1 MDLITRF
8 LDICFLKAGPQD
20 LPNSTW
26 LMKFSLVVY
35 FVLATLSQLLEYSL
49 SMSLAAAIA
58 ELILMMLL
66 VAILLRLRG
75 YSERFNQTVTAM
87 AGTGTIISLIAL
99 PLVNLASGISPDQM
113 TLSDNVIMVLI
124 MSVLLWSLMVTA
136 HIFRNALEIKAGLA
150 VALTVI
156 YTIAL
161 MLVVGTA
168 MSGAAV

>member
-1 MDLITRF
+1 MNLITRF

-35 FVLATLSQLLEYSL
+35 FALAVISQLLEYSL

-58 ELILMMLL
+58 ELILMMLI
-66 VAILLRLRG
+66 VAILLQLRG

-87 AGTGTIISLIAL
+87 AGTGTLISLIAL

-113 TLSDNVIMVLI
+113 TFTDNVIMVLI
-124 MSVLLWSLMVTA
+124 MTVLLWSLMVTA

-150 VALTVI
+150 VALTVV

>member
-1 MDLITRF
+1 MNLITRF

-35 FVLATLSQLLEYSL
+35 FALAVISQLLEYSL
-49 SMSLAAAIA
+49 SMSLVAAIA
-58 ELILMMLL
+58 ELILMMLI
-66 VAILLRLRG
+66 VAILLQLRG

-113 TLSDNVIMVLI
+113 TFTENMIMVLI
-124 MSVLLWSLMVTA
+124 MTVLLWSLMVTA

-150 VALTVI
+150 VALTVV

>member
-1 MDLITRF
+1 MNLITRF

-35 FVLATLSQLLEYSL
+35 FAFALISQLLEYSL

-58 ELILMMLL
+58 ELILMMLI
-66 VAILLRLRG
+66 VAILLQLRG

-113 TLSDNVIMVLI
+113 TFTDNVIMVLI
-124 MSVLLWSLMVTA
+124 MTVLLWSLMVTA
-136 HIFRNALEIKAGLA
+136 HIFRNALEIKVGLA
-150 VALTVI
+150 VALTVV

>member
-1 MDLITRF
+1 MNLITRF

-35 FVLATLSQLLEYSL
+35 FALAVISQLLEYSL
-49 SMSLAAAIA
+49 SMSLVAAIA
-58 ELILMMLL
+58 ELILMMLI
-66 VAILLRLRG
+66 VAILLQLRG

-113 TLSDNVIMVLI
+113 TFTDNVIMVLI
-124 MSVLLWSLMVTA
+124 MTVLLWSLMVTA

-150 VALTVI
+150 VALTVV

>member
-1 MDLITRF
+1 MNLITRF

-20 LPNSTW
+20 LPNSIW

-35 FVLATLSQLLEYSL
+35 FALAVISQLLEYSL

-58 ELILMMLL
+58 ELILMMLI
-66 VAILLRLRG
+66 VAILLQLRG

-113 TLSDNVIMVLI
+113 TFTDNVIMVLI
-124 MSVLLWSLMVTA
+124 MTVLLWSLMVTA

-150 VALTVI
+150 VALTVV

>member
-20 LPNSTW
+20 LPSSSW

-35 FVLATLSQLLEYSL
+35 FAVATLSQLLEYSL
-49 SMSLAAAIA
+49 PISLAAAFS
-58 ELILMMLL
+58 ELILMLLL
-66 VAILLRLRG
+66 VALLLRFRG
-75 YSERFNQTVTAM
+75 FSARYKQTVTAM
-87 AGTGTIISLIAL
+87 AGTGTLISLVAL
-99 PLVNLASGISPDQM
+99 PLVQLASGISPEKM
-113 TLSDNVIMVLI
+113 SVIDSAVMVLI

-136 HIFRNALEIKAGLA
+136 HIFRNALEIKASMA
-150 VALTVI
+150 VALTVV

-161 MLVVGTA
+161 MLVVGSA

>member
-1 MDLITRF
+1 MNLITRF

-35 FVLATLSQLLEYSL
+35 FALAVISQLLEYSL

-58 ELILMMLL
+58 ELILMMLI
-66 VAILLRLRG
+66 VAILLQLRG

-113 TLSDNVIMVLI
+113 TFTDNVIMVLI
-124 MSVLLWSLMVTA
+124 MTVLLWSLMVTA

-150 VALTVI
+150 VALTVV

-168 MSGAAV
+168 MSGAAL

>member
-1 MDLITRF
+1 MNLITRF

-35 FVLATLSQLLEYSL
+35 FALAVISQLLEYSL
-49 SMSLAAAIA
+49 SMSLVAAIA
-58 ELILMMLL
+58 ELILMMLI
-66 VAILLRLRG
+66 VAILLQLRG

-113 TLSDNVIMVLI
+113 TFTDNMIMVLI
-124 MSVLLWSLMVTA
+124 MTVLLWSLMVTA

-150 VALTVI
+150 VALTVV

>member
-1 MDLITRF
+1 MNLITRF

-35 FVLATLSQLLEYSL
+35 FALAVISQLLEYSL

-58 ELILMMLL
+58 ELILMMLI
-66 VAILLRLRG
+66 VAILLQLRG

-113 TLSDNVIMVLI
+113 TFTDNVIMVLI
-124 MSVLLWSLMVTA
+124 MTVLLWSLMVTA

-150 VALTVI
+150 VALTVV

>member
-1 MDLITRF
+1 MNLITRF

-35 FVLATLSQLLEYSL
+35 FALAVISQLLEYSL

-58 ELILMMLL
+58 ELILMMLI
-66 VAILLRLRG
+66 VAILLQLRG

-113 TLSDNVIMVLI
+113 TFTDNVIMVLI
-124 MSVLLWSLMVTA
+124 MTVLLWSLMVTA
-136 HIFRNALEIKAGLA
+136 HIFRNALEIKVGLA
-150 VALTVI
+150 VALTVV

>member
-1 MDLITRF
+1 MNLITRF

-35 FVLATLSQLLEYSL
+35 FALAVISQLLEYSL
-49 SMSLAAAIA
+49 SMSLVAAIA
-58 ELILMMLL
+58 ELILMMLI
-66 VAILLRLRG
+66 VAILLQLRG

-113 TLSDNVIMVLI
+113 TFTDNVIMVLI
-124 MSVLLWSLMVTA
+124 MTVLLWSLMVTA
-136 HIFRNALEIKAGLA
+136 HIFRNALEIKVGLA
-150 VALTVI
+150 VALTVV